1 MPKTREQFLPII
13 LSFVFLLL
21 SVIGFFSYQSSLSYQ
36 EAVQSQKESR
46 DTLLNLDETLTLA
59 VDMQTGMTGFVV
71 NGNETYLDPYTKA
84 KSGIKQKLAALR
96 TLMADDPTE
105 LAGLDNLEKLI
116 NQRIDAA
123 AAIIEIRR
131 SEGHEAAVLQL
142 GSKPEIDL
150 MENIRSTIDQL
161 KNREANLLEQHE
173 RSLDA
178 ARNRTIV
185 ILILGTVAG
194 LISLAFANV
203 VLISETRKRRTAED
217 ALREANKDLEMRIA
231 ERTEE
236 LKTAN
241 EVLQQNSIE
250 REILLLNEQS
260 ARKEAEIANRLRDEF
275 MATVSHELRT
285 PLNSILGWARLL
297 KDGHLDT
304 EQGRKAIE
312 TIVRNSE
319 TQNRLIEDLLDV
331 ARIISGKL
339 ELQHDDLNV
348 GELLTGAT
356 GTLEPAAAAK
366 QIHIDVNIEPAVKTS
381 HISGDRDRLRQV
393 FWNLF
398 ANAVKF
404 TPNGGNITVNAE
416 VKDGTVEVAIADTGE
431 GITPDFL
438 PHVFERFRQDRSTIK
453 RGGGLGLGL
462 AVVRNLAEMHG
473 GSVKAFSEGQGKG
486 ATFTVT
492 LPLSGNGTG
501 KKEEKAGK

>member
-1 MPKTREQFLPII
+1 
-13 LSFVFLLL
+13 
-21 SVIGFFSYQSSLSYQ
+21 
-36 EAVQSQKESR
+36 VQSQKESR

-84 KSGIKQKLAALR
+84 KTEIKQKLATLR

-105 LAGLDNLEKLI
+105 LAGLDSLERLI

-123 AAIIEIRR
+123 AAIIAIRR

-150 MENIRSTIDQL
+150 MENIRTTIDQL
-161 KNREANLLEQHE
+161 KNRESTLLEQHE

-194 LISLAFANV
+194 LVSLAFANV

-217 ALREANKDLEMRIA
+217 ALREANRDLEKRIA

-297 KDGHLDT
+297 TDGHLDT
-304 EQGRKAIE
+304 VQGKKAIE

-339 ELQHDDLNV
+339 ELHHADLNV
-348 GELLTGAT
+348 GELLTSAT

-366 QIHIDVNIEPAVKTS
+366 QIHIDVNIKPEVNTS

-404 TPNGGNITVNAE
+404 TPNGGNIEVNAE
-416 VKDGTVEVAIADTGE
+416 VKDGTVEVAIADTGA
-431 GITPDFL
+431 GITPEFL

-473 GSVKAFSEGQGKG
+473 GSVRAYSEGHGKG
-486 ATFTVT
+486 STFTVT
-492 LPLSGNGTG
+492 LPLSENGTKG
-501 KKEEKAGK
+501 KE

>member
-1 MPKTREQFLPII
+1 
-13 LSFVFLLL
+13 
-21 SVIGFFSYQSSLSYQ
+21 
-36 EAVQSQKESR
+36 VQSQKESR

-84 KSGIKQKLAALR
+84 KTEIKQKLATLR

-105 LAGLDNLEKLI
+105 LAGLDSLERLI

-123 AAIIEIRR
+123 AAIIAIRR

-150 MENIRSTIDQL
+150 MENIRTTIDQL
-161 KNREANLLEQHE
+161 KNRESTLLEQHE

-194 LISLAFANV
+194 LVSLAFANV

-217 ALREANKDLEMRIA
+217 ALREANRDLEKRIA

-304 EQGRKAIE
+304 VQGKKAIE

-339 ELQHDDLNV
+339 ELHHADLNV
-348 GELLTGAT
+348 GELLTSAT

-366 QIHIDVNIEPAVKTS
+366 QIHIDVNIKPEVNTS

-404 TPNGGNITVNAE
+404 TPNGGNIEVNAE
-416 VKDGTVEVAIADTGE
+416 VKDGTVEVAIADTGA
-431 GITPDFL
+431 GITPEFL

-473 GSVKAFSEGQGKG
+473 GSVRAYSEGQGKG
-486 ATFTVT
+486 STFTVT
-492 LPLSGNGTG
+492 LPLSENGTKG
-501 KKEEKAGK
+501 KE

>member
-1 MPKTREQFLPII
+1 MPRTREQFLPII

-21 SVIGFFSYQSSLSYQ
+21 SVIGFFSYRSSLSYQ

-59 VDMQTGMTGFVV
+59 LEMGTGVTRMVI
-71 NGNETYLDPYTKA
+71 NGSETHLEQYERGKRE
-84 KSGIKQKLAALR
+84 IKQKLANLHAL
-96 TLMADDPTE
+96 TADDADETAQ
-105 LAGLDNLEKLI
+105 LNDLETLI
-116 NQRIDAA
+116 NKRIGAA
-123 AAIIEIRR
+123 DNIIQIRRNQGFPEAAIALASNNEI
-131 SEGHEAAVLQL
+131 GLV
-142 GSKPEIDL
+142 
-150 MENIRSTIDQL
+150 ENIRSAIDTL
-161 KNREANLLEQHE
+161 KARELNLLEVHE
-173 RSLDA
+173 QALDA
-178 ARNRTIV
+178 SRNRTIV
-185 ILILGTVAG
+185 ILILGTIAG

-203 VLISETRKRRTAED
+203 VLISETRKRQSAED
-217 ALREANKDLEMRIA
+217 ALREANKDLEKRIA

-348 GELLTGAT
+348 GELLAGAT

-366 QIHIDVNIEPAVKTS
+366 RIHIDVHIEPAVKTS

-404 TPNGGNITVNAE
+404 TPNGGNIKVDAE
-416 VKDGTVEVAIADTGE
+416 VKDGTVEVAIADTGA
-431 GITPDFL
+431 GITPEFL

-473 GSVKAFSEGQGKG
+473 GTVKAFSEGQGKG
-486 ATFTVT
+486 STFTVT
-492 LPLSGNGTG
+492 LPLSRNGANG
-501 KKEEKAGK
+501 ESEKASG

>member
-1 MPKTREQFLPII
+1 MPKTREQFLPVI

-21 SVIGFFSYQSSLSYQ
+21 SAVGFVSYLNSLSYQ

-59 VDMQTGMTGFVV
+59 VDMQTGVTGFVI
-71 NGNETYLDPYTKA
+71 NGSETYLDPYDKA
-84 KSGIKQKLAALR
+84 KREVKQKLATLHS
-96 TLMADDPTE
+96 LMADDPTE
-105 LAGLDNLEKLI
+105 LAGLDHLGDLI
-116 NQRIDAA
+116 NQRIDAS
-123 AAIIEIRR
+123 AAIIAIRR
-131 SEGHEAAVLQL
+131 REVHEVAVQQL
-142 GSKPEIDL
+142 GSKPELDL

-161 KNREANLLEQHE
+161 KTRESNLLEQHE
-173 RSLDA
+173 QRLDA
-178 ARNRTIV
+178 SRNRTIV
-185 ILILGTVAG
+185 ILILGVVAG

-203 VLISETRKRRTAED
+203 VLISETRKRRTAEE
-217 ALREANKDLEMRIA
+217 ALREANRDLEKRIT

-236 LKTAN
+236 LKSAN

-297 KDGHLDT
+297 KAGHLDSS
-304 EQGRKAIE
+304 QSDKAIE

-339 ELQHDDLNV
+339 ELEHDDLNV
-348 GELLTGAT
+348 GELLATAT
-356 GTLEPAAAAK
+356 GTLEPAAASK
-366 QIHIDVNIEPAVKTS
+366 HIGIEVNIAPEVKAAHVT
-381 HISGDRDRLRQV
+381 GDRDRLRQV

-404 TPNGGNITVNAE
+404 TPNGGTIKVDAE
-416 VKDGTVEVAIADTGE
+416 VKDGSVEVAIADTGA
-431 GITPDFL
+431 GISADFL
-438 PHVFERFRQDRSTIK
+438 PYVFERFRQDRSTIK
-453 RGGGLGLGL
+453 RSGGLGLGL

-473 GSVKAFSEGQGKG
+473 GSVKAFSEGEDKG
-486 ATFTVT
+486 STFTVT
-492 LPLSGNGTG
+492 LPLAKNGG
-501 KKEEKAGK
+501 SPNK

>member
-1 MPKTREQFLPII
+1 M
-13 LSFVFLLL
+13 L
-21 SVIGFFSYQSSLSYQ
+21 SVIGFFSYRSSLSYQ

-84 KSGIKQKLAALR
+84 KTEIKQKLATLR

-105 LAGLDNLEKLI
+105 LAGLDSLERLI

-123 AAIIEIRR
+123 AAIIAIRR

-150 MENIRSTIDQL
+150 MENIRTTIDQL
-161 KNREANLLEQHE
+161 KNRESTLLEQHE

-217 ALREANKDLEMRIA
+217 ALREANRDLEKRIA

-304 EQGRKAIE
+304 VQGKKAIE

-339 ELQHDDLNV
+339 ELHHADLNV
-348 GELLTGAT
+348 GELLTSAT

-366 QIHIDVNIEPAVKTS
+366 QIHIDVNIKPEVNTS

-404 TPNGGNITVNAE
+404 TPNGGNIEVNAE
-416 VKDGTVEVAIADTGE
+416 VKDGTVEVAIADTGA
-431 GITPDFL
+431 GITPEFL

-473 GSVKAFSEGQGKG
+473 GSVRAYSEGHGKG
-486 ATFTVT
+486 STFTVT
-492 LPLSGNGTG
+492 LPLSENGTKG
-501 KKEEKAGK
+501 KE

>member
-1 MPKTREQFLPII
+1 
-13 LSFVFLLL
+13 
-21 SVIGFFSYQSSLSYQ
+21 
-36 EAVQSQKESR
+36 
-46 DTLLNLDETLTLA
+46 
-59 VDMQTGMTGFVV
+59 
-71 NGNETYLDPYTKA
+71 
-84 KSGIKQKLAALR
+84 
-96 TLMADDPTE
+96 
-105 LAGLDNLEKLI
+105 
-116 NQRIDAA
+116 
-123 AAIIEIRR
+123 
-131 SEGHEAAVLQL
+131 
-142 GSKPEIDL
+142 
-150 MENIRSTIDQL
+150 MENIRTTIDQL
-161 KNREANLLEQHE
+161 KNRESTLLEQHE

-194 LISLAFANV
+194 LVSLAFANV

-217 ALREANKDLEMRIA
+217 ALREANRDLEKRIA

-275 MATVSHELRT
+275 MATASHELRT

-304 EQGRKAIE
+304 VQGKKAIE

-339 ELQHDDLNV
+339 ELHHADLNV
-348 GELLTGAT
+348 GELLTSAT

-366 QIHIDVNIEPAVKTS
+366 QIHIDVNIKPEVNTS

-404 TPNGGNITVNAE
+404 TPNGGNIEVNAE
-416 VKDGTVEVAIADTGE
+416 VKDGTVEVAIADTGA
-431 GITPDFL
+431 GITPEFL

-473 GSVKAFSEGQGKG
+473 GSVRAFSEGHGKG
-486 ATFTVT
+486 STFTVT
-492 LPLSGNGTG
+492 LPLSENGTKG
-501 KKEEKAGK
+501 KE

>member
-21 SVIGFFSYQSSLSYQ
+21 SVIGFFSYRSSLSYQ
-36 EAVQSQKESR
+36 EAVRSQKESR

-71 NGNETYLDPYTKA
+71 NGNETYLDPYIRA
-84 KSGIKQKLAALR
+84 KTEIKEKLASLR

-105 LAGLDNLEKLI
+105 LAGLDGLEKLI

-123 AAIIEIRR
+123 AAIIAIRR
-131 SEGHEAAVLQL
+131 REGHELAVLEL
-142 GSKPEIDL
+142 GSRDEIDL
-150 MENIRSTIDQL
+150 MENIRTTIDQL

-173 RSLDA
+173 QELDA
-178 ARNRTIV
+178 SRNRTIV

-194 LISLAFANV
+194 LVSLAFANV

-217 ALREANKDLEMRIA
+217 ALREANRGLEKRIA

-236 LKTAN
+236 LKNAN

-297 KDGHLDT
+297 KDGHLDN
-304 EQGRKAIE
+304 EQGKKAIE

-339 ELQHDDLNV
+339 ELEHDDLNV
-348 GELLTGAT
+348 GELLAGAT
-356 GTLEPAAAAK
+356 GTLEPAATAK
-366 QIHIDVNIEPAVKTS
+366 QIHIDVNISPEVNRS
-381 HISGDRDRLRQV
+381 HVSGDRDRLRQV

-404 TPNGGNITVNAE
+404 TPNGGNIKVDAE
-416 VKDGTVEVAIADTGE
+416 VKDGTVEVAVADTGA
-431 GITPDFL
+431 GISEEFL
-438 PHVFERFRQDRSTIK
+438 PYVFERFRQDRSTIK
-453 RGGGLGLGL
+453 RSGGLGLGL

-486 ATFTVT
+486 STFTVT
-492 LPLSGNGTG
+492 LPLSANGNKKSEKG
-501 KKEEKAGK
+501 KS